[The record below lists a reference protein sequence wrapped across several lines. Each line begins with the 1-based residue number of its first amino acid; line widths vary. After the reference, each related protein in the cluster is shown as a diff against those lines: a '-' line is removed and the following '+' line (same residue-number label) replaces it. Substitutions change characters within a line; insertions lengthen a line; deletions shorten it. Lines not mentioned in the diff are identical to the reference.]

1 MSIISIGDLVLDYY
15 YKDDKLLG
23 VNGGMSS
30 HNIIANLSEKGFS
43 TKVIGVCGDDIQGLT
58 AKESLKDL
66 GVDVSNIDI
75 NENINTRCFHVSYYN
90 DENNKLFFTS
100 KKRCPICNEKKW
112 YDESEIDTKNA
123 LNVIVKDDILV
134 FDNLNDKNQKIIDKT
149 SNKKML
155 DLGQYFELDNLTN
168 DEIIKKI
175 KNRFTIINLNER
187 VEKYLLKRFNL
198 KETKSLFLLLLPELI
213 IITRGKK
220 GADFIFDNKL
230 VTEKIEKAEKEL
242 DPTGAGDAF
251 FSVFIGEYLKN
262 NFVID
267 KPFIDRTFIKATKL
281 TTKVVKS
288 MGARGHLKK
297 LYKIKS
303 IDDSCTCKNYLRVT
317 RKQIKRSSI
326 NINNIN
332 TRVINALNSGA
343 AEKLKSV
350 IFKQKDNCLF
360 IGTGGSYAAANFASK
375 VINQK
380 LGCNTYSMLP
390 RDVLYRNNTNINK
403 VIMFSYSG
411 TTNDL
416 LESTKEFAAAE
427 KYIVTKGDL
436 DKVAEKTNISKD
448 NIISYRTVTNKAA
461 EKGFLAFEGAVAPAS
476 IFLKLYMQN
485 DANFDCDKFVSDSMK
500 YWDEYFEDI
509 FKNKQIRRILKIGT
523 NVNIF
528 TGDYTTTAAID
539 LESKIIESGIFN
551 CLVHEKKNFS
561 HGRFI
566 NYENLN
572 NNNNIYLKQHDSN
585 KYENVLIN
593 YLKDDNNIIV
603 ESRYNGILCEFDL
616 LIASQFLIY
625 HIGKVL
631 DIDVSKPDYS
641 ESSMKLYFYKDRL
654 N

>member
-15 YKDDKLLG
+15 YKDGKLLG

-30 HNIIANLSEKGFS
+30 HNIIANLSKKGFN
-43 TKVIGVCGDDIQGLT
+43 TKVIGVCGNDIQGLT
-58 AKESLKDL
+58 AKESLKNL
-66 GVDVSNIDI
+66 GVDVSNVDI
-75 NENINTRCFHVSYYN
+75 NETINTRCFHVSYYN
-90 DENNKLFFTS
+90 DENNKLSFTS
-100 KKRCPICNEKKW
+100 KKRCPVCNEKKW
-112 YDESEIDTKNA
+112 YDESKIDTKKA
-123 LNVIVKDDILV
+123 LNVIAKDDILV
-134 FDNLNDKNQKIIDKT
+134 FDNLNDKNQEIIDKT
-149 SNKKML
+149 PNKKML
-155 DLGQYFELDNLTN
+155 DLGQYFELDSLSE
-168 DEIIKKI
+168 DEIVKKI
-175 KNRFTIINLNER
+175 KDKFTIINLNER

-198 KETKSLFLLLLPELI
+198 KESKLLFSLFIPDLI

-220 GADFIFDNKL
+220 GADFILNNTII
-230 VTEKIEKAEKEL
+230 TEKIEKVEEEL

-267 KPFIDRTFIKATKL
+267 KPFIDKTFIKATKL
-281 TTKVVKS
+281 TAKVVKS

-297 LYKIKS
+297 LCKIKS
-303 IDDSCTCKNYLRVT
+303 VDDNCTCKSYLLVT

-343 AEKLKSV
+343 VEKLKNV
-350 IFKQKDNCLF
+350 NFKPKDNCLF

-390 RDVLYRNNTNINK
+390 RDVLYRNNENINK

-416 LESTKEFAAAE
+416 LESTKEFANSD
-427 KYIVTKGDL
+427 KFIVTKGDY
-436 DKVAEKTNISKD
+436 DKVIDKTNISKE
-448 NIISYRTVTNKAA
+448 NIISYRTATNKAA

-476 IFLKLYMQN
+476 LFLKLYMQDDPSFN
-485 DANFDCDKFVSDSMK
+485 CDKFVSDSME
-500 YWDEYFEDI
+500 YWDEFFEEI
-509 FKNKQIRRILKIGT
+509 FKNKQMRKMLKVGT
-523 NVNIF
+523 NINIF

-572 NNNNIYLKQHDSN
+572 NSNNIYLKQKDVN
-585 KYENVLIN
+585 KYEDVLLN
-593 YLKDDNNIIV
+593 YLKNGNNIMI

-631 DIDVSKPDYS
+631 DIDVSKPNYS
-641 ESSMKLYFYKDRL
+641 ESSMKLYFYKDKL